1 MTSVYLILLIVSF
14 LICFSLFFYLIRLK
28 SEKQICKPF
37 ICISLIQVIHCLSLI
52 LQILNPQINPILF
65 ENFAYISVFLPV
77 AILFAGI
84 IYAKTEIKFRKSYLL
99 LFVVPCLSLVLLW
112 TNSSH
117 HLFYE
122 QYSTEMNETIPGP
135 YFVVHS
141 IYSYCLLFIGLLY
154 LLRYSIK
161 NSGFFSKQSIFIV
174 LGTLIPVTLNILGT
188 FSIIPM
194 AVYVTPIS
202 FSFAILFYA
211 IAIFKFQFLKV
222 SPIALQKIVD
232 SMSDAYIVI
241 NKEYQII
248 DFNKPLQNTSI
259 FKDSN
264 LRNKNIL
271 DIIKAN
277 PSFKIDMDKFKET
290 LEKTKVSAKTYVF
303 EKHFAS
309 IHKYFNVEISGIFS
323 KTTFIGDL
331 ILFKDITQHMEDLQT
346 IENNQDMLIEKER
359 LASLGQMIG
368 RYST

>member
-1 MTSVYLILLIVSF
+1 MNSVYLVLLIISF

-28 SEKQICKPF
+28 SRKQICKPF
-37 ICISLIQVIHCLSLI
+37 ICISIIQVIHCLSLI
-52 LQILNPQINPILF
+52 LQILNPQIDPILF
-65 ENFAYISVFLPV
+65 ENFAYISAFLPIAV
-77 AILFAGI
+77 LFAGI
-84 IYAKTEIKFRKSYLL
+84 IYAKTEIKFKKSYLL
-99 LFVVPCLSLVLLW
+99 LFVIPCFSLVLLW

-122 QYSTEMNETIPGP
+122 QYSTEMNKTITGP
-135 YFVVHS
+135 YFVIHS

-194 AVYVTPIS
+194 TVYVTPIS

-232 SMSDAYIVI
+232 RMSDAYIVI

-248 DFNKPLQNTSI
+248 DFNQALQNISI
-259 FKDSN
+259 SQNIN

-271 DIIKAN
+271 DIIQKY
-277 PSFKIDMDKFKET
+277 PSFDINIDKFKET
-290 LEKTKVSAKTYVF
+290 LENTKISTKTYIF

-309 IHKYFNVEISGIFS
+309 IHKYFNIEISGIFS
-323 KTTFIGDL
+323 KNTFLGTL
-331 ILFKDITQHMEDLQT
+331 LLFKDITQHMEDLQT

-368 RYST
+368 RYRS